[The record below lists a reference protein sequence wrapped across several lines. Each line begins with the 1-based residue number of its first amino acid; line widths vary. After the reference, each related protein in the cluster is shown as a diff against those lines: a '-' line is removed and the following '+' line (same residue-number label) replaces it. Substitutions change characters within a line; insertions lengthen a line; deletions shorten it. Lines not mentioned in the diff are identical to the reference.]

1 MTYADIDKL
10 INRLR
15 NNCTITDKMQRL
27 GYLTALLDVLN
38 CVEREF
44 EYRQSEEEKR

>member
-1 MTYADIDKL
+1 MTYSEIDRL

-38 CVEREF
+38 AIKENSDV
-44 EYRQSEEEKR
+44 